1 MEFINRNGD
10 SFYGCVS
17 ILHDIVDSKETEA
30 CDWALISGLTV
41 ESQAINVRFNVIK
54 KGTPRQVIARAT
66 GRAHLISKCVV
77 GDTTAIITFTLW
89 NDDIDEIQ
97 TGKTYELI
105 NGHITI
111 FNECMSLSK
120 GRWGSIQ
127 VASSE
132 IVQVDDTID
141 MSRPFMGR
149 PKRGKHVRSST
160 GRTFQGTPG
169 RESKG
174 YCSRKG
180 F

>member
-1 MEFINRNGD
+1 VEFINRSGN

-17 ILHDIVDSKETEA
+17 VLQDTVDSIEIEE
-30 CDWALISGLTV
+30 CDWTPISGLTV
-41 ESQAINVRFNVIK
+41 ESQAINVRFTVIRR
-54 KGTPRQVIARAT
+54 GTPRQVIARAT
-66 GRAHLISKCVV
+66 GRAHAISECVV

-97 TGKTYELI
+97 TGKTYELM

-127 VASSE
+127 PASSE
-132 IVQVDDTID
+132 IDKLDDTID

-149 PKRGKHVRSST
+149 PKRRKHARSST